1 ILFVEVYLTS
11 HCQFTRNGSR
21 PFVCRLD
28 SPFTKASRQTRK
40 LDNCNWNLTYN
51 ITINLCDFHRA
62 ISYRDAVDVNII
74 LGIIASIACGLGAVL
89 CTIYSKQLSRAGW
102 TSSMILS
109 KRFYGI
115 ILFSFFFT
123 YDLIFDYTMEN
134 ISWILVVTIIGV
146 L

>member
-51 ITINLCDFHRA
+51 ITLNLCDFHRA
-62 ISYRDAVDVNII
+62 ISYRDAVECEYNPRYYCEHSMWVRSCSMYNIFNTVESCRLARIDDVIHAI
-74 LGIIASIACGLGAVL
+74 
-89 CTIYSKQLSRAGW
+89 
-102 TSSMILS
+102 
-109 KRFYGI
+109 
-115 ILFSFFFT
+115 
-123 YDLIFDYTMEN
+123 
-134 ISWILVVTIIGV
+134 
-146 L
+146 